1 MSVFSPVRR
10 VEEFPLTT
18 PPQSQ
23 SNSSSKLVPSDIE
36 GRGNTSRQNEW
47 FRRNK
52 HRLLE
57 AARWTTFALHLIPVI
72 LLMLLAFP
80 HNTEVASGIRILGI
94 VPAVSLERSVHLSST
109 LTTILS
115 TFVTVYSGYMQ
126 SAAAGMALRR
136 QLHRRGTLTEKH
148 DSAAAWA
155 GLPDA
160 VAGLCQKGP
169 SFKATI
175 LTIAYLIGMTA
186 LQAVG
191 PAVLSFQP
199 VNVTVSTTLTTQGIP
214 DFSQNTTA
222 NFLTGPT
229 SLMTLAALSGLN
241 FTGLA
246 NKTGMIYDL
255 PVDDTSKF
263 LAESFT
269 VNGTYFNVTCGTLS
283 GKINGDSAIKGNL
296 NMTFDLFPEAVI
308 QIPSLLSRDS
318 MSVHGIPSSD
328 FSMPGT
334 IIILSTTQIQDSTGQ
349 SASTIAVN
357 PTFSYDMIANG
368 SLSQVSIPAVTVLG
382 CNLTLDSMDATIT
395 SHTHALLNVSSPTEK
410 VSSKISSFP
419 VERRQPLNISDPNDS
434 LIGGLGV
441 FLTLGF
447 LSPMADFLAGP
458 CSKSPFNVQNNICK
472 PLLETDQF
480 LMESLDL
487 YPDIIF
493 NDTLSPNVIAL
504 HDLENALS
512 RMLAIGVWVEA
523 WGSNQK
529 FANKF
534 VEDLVGDKPIEKIQ
548 VKRTSLVNDL
558 NTVSR
563 LCINMSQVYIGLL
576 ASLALLA
583 VIMPGILHKNDIKV
597 ESAGIL
603 QVIWLLRDHPKI
615 QEAIGRIEDPSDE
628 ELRKA
633 GRVEVRFSEKSS

>member
-10 VEEFPLTT
+10 VEFPLTT

-72 LLMLLAFP
+72 LLMLLAFS

-94 VPAVSLERSVHLSST
+94 VPVVSLERSVHLSST

-115 TFVTVYSGYMQ
+115 TFVTTYSAYMQ

-160 VAGLCQKGP
+160 LAGLCQKGP

-199 VNVTVSTTLTTQGIP
+199 VNVTVSMTLTTQGLP

-222 NFLTGPT
+222 NYVCPT

-263 LAESFT
+263 LADSFT
-269 VNGTYFNVTCGTLS
+269 VNATYFNATCGTVS
-283 GKINGDSAIKGNL
+283 GKVIGDSAIKGNL

-328 FSMPGT
+328 SSMPGT

-349 SASTIAVN
+349 PASTITVN

-419 VERRQPLNISDPNDS
+419 VEHPNDN
-434 LIGGLGV
+434 LIAGV
-441 FLTLGF
+441 GAFLNLGF
-447 LSPMADFLAGP
+447 LSPMAEFLAGP
-458 CSKSPFNVQNNICK
+458 CSQSSFNVQNNICR

-480 LMESLDL
+480 IMESLDL

-493 NDTLSPNVIAL
+493 SDTPSPNVIAL

-512 RMLAIGVWVEA
+512 RMLAIGVWVEG

-534 VEDLVGDKPIEKIQ
+534 PEDVLGDIKIQ
-548 VKRTSLVNDL
+548 
-558 NTVSR
+558 
-563 LCINMSQVYIGLL
+563 INLRQVYIGLL
-576 ASLALLA
+576 SSLVLLA

-603 QVIWLLRDHPKI
+603 QVIWLLRDHPEI
-615 QEAIGRIEDPSDE
+615 QQVIGRLEDPSDE

-633 GRVEVRFSEKSS
+633 GRLEVRFLEKSS